1 MSGLCVGM
9 CVMEVGG
16 GAFSNVLCH
25 CLSRVFG
32 WCVGIFVEHV
42 LIVTDRDGERQ
53 KDRGGET
60 RSESQG

>member
-1 MSGLCVGM
+1 MSGVCVVM

-42 LIVTDRDGERQ
+42 LIVTDR
-53 KDRGGET
+53 GGET
-60 RSESQG
+60 RSERQG

>member
-1 MSGLCVGM
+1 MSGVCVGM

-16 GAFSNVLCH
+16 GAFSNVLRL

-42 LIVTDRDGERQ
+42 LIVTDR
-53 KDRGGET
+53 GGET
-60 RSESQG
+60 LSERQG